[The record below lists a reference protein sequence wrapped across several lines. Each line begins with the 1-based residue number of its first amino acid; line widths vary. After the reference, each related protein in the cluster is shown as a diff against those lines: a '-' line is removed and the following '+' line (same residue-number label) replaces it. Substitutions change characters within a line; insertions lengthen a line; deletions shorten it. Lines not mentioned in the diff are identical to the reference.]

1 MFTTG
6 DGLLKQVDGKTED
19 GLQTIFTTNLFGHFT
34 LVRQNCDLHSACI
47 NFIVTHVFCLLNSFV
62 YRDAVSYSLPM
73 IKVVGFIWI
82 KVNIFQKYFLSS

>member
-47 NFIVTHVFCLLNSFV
+47 NFIVTHVFCLL
-62 YRDAVSYSLPM
+62 
-73 IKVVGFIWI
+73 
-82 KVNIFQKYFLSS
+82 KYIL